1 MSTRS
6 NIVFKRTDEEGFKT
20 VKAVYCHFDGYPGF
34 ERNGEFIGGVGY
46 ELFNHWNTQSKVD
59 KIELKSMRSIDS
71 TIEYMGD
78 KKEYDSY
85 EDISQY
91 FRMTQG
97 DIFIEYI
104 YYWDGVQWM
113 ISELESLKLD
123 KDKYEDK
130 SVSVRTKFRPL
141 SIVIDEIA
149 GSISPNE

>member
-6 NIVFKRTDEEGFKT
+6 NIVFKRILKDDFRSIRS
-20 VKAVYCHFDGYPGF
+20 VYCHYDGYPGF
-34 ERNGEFIGGVGY
+34 KNKGNFVPGVGY
-46 ELFNHWNTQSKVD
+46 ELLNHFNSQSKVNEI
-59 KIELKSMRSIDS
+59 KLKSMRSIDS
-71 TIEYMGD
+71 TIEYMGE
-78 KKEYDSY
+78 KEEYDSY

-97 DIFIEYI
+97 DVFIEYI

-123 KDKYEDK
+123 KNKYEDK

>member
-6 NIVFKRTDEEGFKT
+6 NIVFKRTSKDGYKSI
-20 VKAVYCHFDGYPGF
+20 KSVYCHYDGYPGF
-34 ERNGEFIGGVGY
+34 RSKGDFVPGVGY
-46 ELFNHWNTQSKVD
+46 ELLNHFNTQSKVD
-59 KIELKSMRSIDS
+59 EIELKSMRSVDS

-78 KKEYDSY
+78 KEEYDSY

-123 KDKYEDK
+123 KNKYEDK

>member
-1 MSTRS
+1 L
-6 NIVFKRTDEEGFKT
+6 I
-20 VKAVYCHFDGYPGF
+20 
-34 ERNGEFIGGVGY
+34 
-46 ELFNHWNTQSKVD
+46 
-59 KIELKSMRSIDS
+59 
-71 TIEYMGD
+71 
-78 KKEYDSY
+78 
-85 EDISQY
+85 
-91 FRMTQG
+91 QG

-123 KDKYEDK
+123 KNKYEDK